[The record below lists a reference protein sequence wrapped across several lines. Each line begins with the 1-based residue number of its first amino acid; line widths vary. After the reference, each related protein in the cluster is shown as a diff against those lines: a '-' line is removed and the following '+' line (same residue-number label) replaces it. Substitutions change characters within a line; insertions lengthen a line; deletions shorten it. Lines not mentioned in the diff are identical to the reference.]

1 VEADAVVVAEGNT
14 EAPKR
19 PGAKAPPGSKSEAR
33 VRRFRRNL
41 GDPAL
46 SSSRNGGRDDSG
58 NNDPARAGSDRTR
71 GSPAGD
77 TKDRTR
83 TGYRQAKATKRGGK
97 GRRKSEP
104 PMVPKKVGN
113 STTRTQWREGAAEA
127 ENRTRER

>member
-1 VEADAVVVAEGNT
+1 
-14 EAPKR
+14 
-19 PGAKAPPGSKSEAR
+19 